1 MTAIACLKIFVGEE
15 LIFADTETMAGVVA
29 KVASAYLE
37 THWTWPRRYGLV
49 APFSFVLADPRATSL
64 DAEEL
69 CQMSRDL
76 QYKLFGENGSGEVTL
91 LMLEGDQAEVMR
103 FAGTPAMALKTLL
116 AGLGDGAFAGRV
128 CKITPE
134 GAVSLAPP
142 DGPTA
147 GAPPAEE
154 LAALSPAPGG
164 DIDDFLRLEAPRTGW
179 WGVYYLPKE
188 RFVGGGVG
196 WGAEIDG
203 AAAIDPVKAVER
215 DQACLEA
222 ALVAADSASSG
233 YLFVPFS
240 FSALI
245 KPSLQRAYEAG
256 FQKLPRALRPRLAA
270 NIYDVPREPSYGAI
284 SKIRS
289 LLLDRFSLLDL
300 HVADPGF
307 RIESLPAGAVNSVTL
322 VLSGE
327 DDRQRAAAIT
337 RFLRDPAA
345 YRAKRVWQ
353 GIAGVRDLRELDLCR
368 RLKVPFLSGPI
379 VAPVSATFTG
389 EAACPSLNLPYRHL
403 A

>member
-1 MTAIACLKIFVGEE
+1 MTAIACLKIFVGED
-15 LIFADTETMAGVVA
+15 LVFADAETMAGVVA

-69 CQMSRDL
+69 CRMSRDL
-76 QYKLFGENGSGEVTL
+76 QHKLFGEHGGGEVTL

-103 FAGTPAMALKTLL
+103 FAGTPATALKTLL
-116 AGLGDGAFAGRV
+116 DGLDDGVFAGRV

-142 DGPTA
+142 EGPTA

-154 LAALSPAPGG
+154 LAALSPAAG
-164 DIDDFLRLEAPRTGW
+164 DIDDLLQVDSPRTGW
-179 WGVYYLPKE
+179 WGIYYLPKE
-188 RFVGGGVG
+188 QFVGGGVG

-203 AAAIDPVKAVER
+203 APAIDLIQAVER
-215 DQACLEA
+215 DQACLDA
-222 ALVAADSASSG
+222 ALVAASSGPSG
-233 YLFVPFS
+233 YLFVPFC

-245 KPSLQRAYEAG
+245 KPSLQRAYEPG
-256 FQKLPRALRPRLAA
+256 LQKLRRALRPRLAA

-284 SKIRS
+284 NKVRS
-289 LLLDRFSLLDL
+289 LLTERFSLLDL
-300 HVADPGF
+300 HVSDPGF
-307 RIESLPAGAVNSVTL
+307 RIESLQAGAVNSVTL

-327 DDRQRAAAIT
+327 DERQRAAAIT

-345 YRAKRVWQ
+345 YRTKRVWQ
-353 GIAGVRDLRELDLCR
+353 GIAGVKSLRELDLCR
-368 RLKVPFLSGPI
+368 RLKAPFLSGPI

-389 EAACPSLNLPYRHL
+389 EAACPSLNLPYRHTV
-403 A
+403 